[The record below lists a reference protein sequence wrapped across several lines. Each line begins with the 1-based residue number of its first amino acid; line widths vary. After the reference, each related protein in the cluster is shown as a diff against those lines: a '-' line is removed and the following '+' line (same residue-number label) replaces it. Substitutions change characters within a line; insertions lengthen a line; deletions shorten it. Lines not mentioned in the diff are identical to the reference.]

1 MGINTVYCLYC
12 DEKENKDFDLKDS
25 LDKAGMVGGGHDGDL
40 PEQHL
45 AGLAVQQALVDDLDR
60 DSFCMQKQ
68 ASSLPKVQTHAIK

>member
-1 MGINTVYCLYC
+1 MGINTYLAM
-12 DEKENKDFDLKDS
+12 KRKNKDFDLICYDLKDS

-60 DSFCMQKQ
+60 DTFC
-68 ASSLPKVQTHAIK
+68 V